1 MPELRNCSRSDE
13 VKVSGCPNSCM
24 VRDGL
29 IANGLSM
36 SITVVRPTSSI
47 AREEYSAGEPA
58 NKRYLP
64 LLRKG
69 AARMP
74 APAAA
79 MDLTASRRDVRRM
92 MISPLLILW
101 QPPQRKPARP
111 CHEKPAASRLTA
123 QCAFAARNSQAPAL
137 WAPRSSLLK

>member
-1 MPELRNCSRSDE
+1 MPERRNCWKEDE
-13 VKVSGCPNSCM
+13 VKVSGCANSCM

-36 SITVVRPTSSI
+36 SITVVRPTNSM

-58 NKRYLP
+58 NRRYLP

-69 AARMP
+69 ATSIP

-79 MDLTASRRDVRRM
+79 MDLTASRRDVRRL
-92 MISPLLILW
+92 MISPLLIL
-101 QPPQRKPARP
+101 
-111 CHEKPAASRLTA
+111 
-123 QCAFAARNSQAPAL
+123 
-137 WAPRSSLLK
+137 

>member
-1 MPELRNCSRSDE
+1 MPELRNCSTSDE
-13 VKVSGCPNSCM
+13 VKVSGCPNSCI

-36 SITVVRPTSSI
+36 SITVVLPTNSM

-58 NKRYLP
+58 NRRYLR
-64 LLRKG
+64 LLRNG

-92 MISPLLILW
+92 MNSALLIL
-101 QPPQRKPARP
+101 
-111 CHEKPAASRLTA
+111 
-123 QCAFAARNSQAPAL
+123 
-137 WAPRSSLLK
+137 